1 MSHRIS
7 TVPVRKHLLKET
19 TKVLDSEAHSSKM
32 EHFIKR
38 IHTEKLTFA
47 GYNQIQKLFLQN
59 AYAGHCF
66 TGCKDILSVI
76 REDQI

>member
-47 GYNQIQKLFLQN
+47 GYNQIQKLLLQN
-59 AYAGHCF
+59 AYAGHCL
-66 TGCKDILSVI
+66 TGCKDILSAI
-76 REDQI
+76 REDQV